1 MYFIDTNVF
10 LRYFVLDDHQ
20 EVEDCT
26 MLLQSID
33 DGHIESCISSLVLSE
48 IVWAMTSFYKV
59 PRSKIAKSVEFITS
73 LGNIKLVDNYQYDL
87 AQMLF
92 SSFNVKFIDC
102 MIASIP
108 QIQKGEMT
116 IISYDKDFDKLGVK
130 RIEPGDL
137 QIK

>member
-1 MYFIDTNVF
+1 MYFIHTNVF
-10 LRYFVLDDHQ
+10 LRYFVSDDHQ

-26 MLLQSID
+26 RLLQSID
-33 DGHIESCISSLVLSE
+33 DGQVDGCISSLVLSE
-48 IVWAMTSFYKV
+48 IVWTMTSFYKV
-59 PRSKIAKSVEFITS
+59 PRAKIVDSIQFITS
-73 LGNIKLVDNYQYDL
+73 LGGIRMIEGYQYDL
-87 AQMLF
+87 ALMLF
-92 SSFNVKFIDC
+92 STFNIKFIDC

-137 QIK
+137 HFE